1 MDVDSRTSL
10 NTKGRV
16 IMYYIGIDVGKFK
29 HCACVVDSN
38 GEVLVKPFFFTN
50 DHAGFDLFLNNTS
63 QFKSSRHIVG
73 LEATGHYGDNLVN
86 FLISNDY
93 EVGLINPLTTDAK
106 RRGKIRKTKN
116 DKKDTFLICSVLF
129 DKNYTRVTKRKLDLK
144 QAKELTRYHA
154 TLTEDLN
161 QNKNRLQ
168 KCIDIVI
175 PEINVWFK
183 TKYSRAYM
191 AILKEFGNSYNLA
204 NANLTHLKNI
214 LKPKGRGKHADVDA
228 VSLREAAKQSIGE
241 NNEVIT
247 MEIGML
253 IEAIELIKSQLSIVD
268 KKIEELATTLNSPI
282 FTVPGIGTY
291 SGMSILS
298 EIGDI
303 DNFSSAAKVIGFAGV
318 DPGTY
323 QSGEYKAPQTA
334 LSKRGSRYLRKT
346 LYQCI
351 LTVCSNNPTFNS
363 YYNLKRSQGKSHRCA
378 QGHSVRKLIRVI
390 YKLLSEN
397 IPFDETALI

>member
-1 MDVDSRTSL
+1 MF
-10 NTKGRV
+10 N
-16 IMYYIGIDVGKFK
+16 IGIDVGKFN
-29 HCACVVDSN
+29 HCACVVDSD
-38 GEVLVKPFFFTN
+38 GEVFVKPFFFSN
-50 DHAGFDLFLNNTS
+50 NHDGFASFLKNTE
-63 QFKSSRHIVG
+63 QFKSQRHIAG

-106 RRGKIRKTKN
+106 RRSKIRKTKN
-116 DKKDTFLICSVLF
+116 DKRDTFLICSVLF
-129 DKNYTRVTKRKLDLK
+129 DKVYTKVTKRKLELK

-154 TLTEDLN
+154 SLTEDIN
-161 QNKNRLQ
+161 AKKCKLQ
-168 KCIDIVI
+168 KCIDIVF
-175 PEINVWFK
+175 PEFNNWLK

-191 AILKEFGNSYNLA
+191 AVLKEFGSSYNLA
-204 NANLTHLKNI
+204 NANLTHLKKV
-214 LKPKGRGKHADVDA
+214 LKPNGGGRKVDVDA
-228 VSLREAAKQSIGE
+228 SSLREAAKQSIGE
-241 NNEVIT
+241 NNEIVV
-247 MEIGML
+247 MEIRML
-253 IEAIELIKSQLSIVD
+253 IESIELIEAHLAVVD

-282 FTVPGIGTY
+282 FTIPGIGTY

-303 DNFSSAAKVIGFAGV
+303 DNFSSAAKVIGFAGI

-323 QSGEYKAPQTA
+323 QSGEFNAPQTA

-351 LTVCSNNPTFNS
+351 LSVCTFNS
-363 YYNLKRSQGKSHRCA
+363 TFNKYYKLKRSQGKSHRCA
-378 QGHSVRKLIRVI
+378 QGHSARKLIRVI

-397 IPFDETALI
+397 IPFDQEALN